1 MRQQTKDSS
10 KQARVENITPE
21 IQEVL
26 NELAQMQKIPPPL
39 NNATDLLN
47 WEQQVKNMTDRLR
60 GLIVTQRIQG
70 QLDKPDFKAQARQV
84 AQSSSK
90 KNA

>member
-1 MRQQTKDSS
+1 MKQQQSDSP
-10 KQARVENITPE
+10 KQARVEHITPE
-21 IQEVL
+21 IQKVL
-26 NELAQMQKIPPPL
+26 NELTQMQKTPPPL

-47 WEQQVKNMTDRLR
+47 WEKQVKNMTDRLR
-60 GLIVTQRIQG
+60 GLIVAQGIQD
-70 QLDKPDFKAQARQV
+70 QLDKPDFKAQARQM

>member
-1 MRQQTKDSS
+1 MKQQQSDSP
-10 KQARVENITPE
+10 KQARVEHITPE
-21 IQEVL
+21 IQKVL
-26 NELAQMQKIPPPL
+26 NELTQMQKTPPPL

-47 WEQQVKNMTDRLR
+47 WEKQVKNMTDRLR
-60 GLIVTQRIQG
+60 GLIVAQGIQG
-70 QLDKPDFKAQARQV
+70 QLDKPDFKAQARQM